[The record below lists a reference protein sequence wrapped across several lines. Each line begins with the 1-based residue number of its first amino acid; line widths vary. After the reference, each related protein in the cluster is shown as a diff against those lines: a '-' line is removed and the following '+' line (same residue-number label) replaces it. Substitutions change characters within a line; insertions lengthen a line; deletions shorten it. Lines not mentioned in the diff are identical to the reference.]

1 MGISELLALVRPR
14 LPPPVSATHSWV
26 WSLLGRYWGSFS
38 IYLCTSR
45 GDQVISRRAI
55 TLGWRMFLMSP
66 RLRPTVSATYG
77 EARSLLGQHWD
88 GFTFCF
94 CSLHLMHLT

>member
-1 MGISELLALVRPR
+1 
-14 LPPPVSATHSWV
+14 
-26 WSLLGRYWGSFS
+26 
-38 IYLCTSR
+38 
-45 GDQVISRRAI
+45 
-55 TLGWRMFLMSP
+55 MFLMPP

>member
-77 EARSLLGQHWD
+77 VARSYLASIGTASPFVFVHS
-88 GFTFCF
+88 T
-94 CSLHLMHLT
+94 